1 MLRGTDTAV
10 EEDSPRALFWEHE
23 GNRAVRRGRWKL
35 VAAFQGSWE
44 LYDLTTDRTETHDLA
59 SAQPDTVADLRALWE
74 AWAERVGVVPWETV
88 RPG

>member
-1 MLRGTDTAV
+1 MLRGAGAED
-10 EEDSPRALFWEHE
+10 DSPRASFWEHE

-35 VAAFQGSWE
+35 VAAFQGPWE
-44 LYDLTTDRTETHDLA
+44 LYDLTADRPETHDLA
-59 SAQPDTVADLRALWE
+59 SEQPDTVTELRALWE